1 VPDAL
6 RDWREIAAAQ
16 YLSFQRMTNFV
27 KDDNR
32 SINRMQME
40 LIAGRVS
47 AINECF
53 Y

>member
-1 VPDAL
+1 
-6 RDWREIAAAQ
+6 
-16 YLSFQRMTNFV
+16 MTNFV

>member
-1 VPDAL
+1 MTKDEAL
-6 RDWREIAAAQ
+6 CHMTTAANDK
-16 YLSFQRMTNFV
+16 M
-27 KDDNR
+27 D
-32 SINRMQME
+32 QME